1 MRLNTCVHTTRVYK
15 MPRVK
20 SSTSHVY
27 RENAGNTPVRRV
39 AEPVYIH
46 TYIHCVLCVLRGRR
60 RAHGG
65 RGGAVQRRSMSS
77 VCLPC

>member
-46 TYIHCVLCVLRGRR
+46 TALPCAWRPRRGRSK
-60 RAHGG
+60 A
-65 RGGAVQRRSMSS
+65 
-77 VCLPC
+77 